1 MLVQENKP
9 EEMYEEQTPMQEVYE
24 WDVPAKEEFKVP
36 VWKTVKHEERNDV
49 MIEEQEQCAEKHG
62 NDLPPLYP
70 IGQMH
75 GTYILAQNDNGL
87 YIVDQHAAQE
97 RINYEYFRDKV
108 GRVASEVQEL
118 LLPYRIDLSLH
129 EYLRVEEQLE
139 ELRKVGLFLE
149 PFGQQ
154 SFIVRSHPTWF
165 PKDNET
171 EIIEEMMQQVLKLK
185 KVDINKLREEAAI
198 MMSCKASIK
207 ANQHLKNEE
216 IFALLEDLRKTTN
229 PYTCP
234 HGRPIVIHHSTY
246 ELEKLFKRVM

>member
-1 MLVQENKP
+1 M
-9 EEMYEEQTPMQEVYE
+9 
-24 WDVPAKEEFKVP
+24 
-36 VWKTVKHEERNDV
+36 
-49 MIEEQEQCAEKHG
+49 
-62 NDLPPLYP
+62 
-70 IGQMH
+70 
-75 GTYILAQNDNGL
+75 
-87 YIVDQHAAQE
+87 
-97 RINYEYFRDKV
+97 

-118 LLPYRIDLSLH
+118 LVPYRIDLSLN

-139 ELRKVGLFLE
+139 ELKKVGLFLE

-165 PKDNET
+165 PTGE
-171 EIIEEMMQQVLKLK
+171 EIEIVEEMMQQVLKHK
-185 KVDINKLREEAAI
+185 RVDVKKLREEAAI

-234 HGRPIVIHHSTY
+234 HGRPIVVHHSTY
-246 ELEKLFKRVM
+246 ELEKMFKRVM